1 MHWQG
6 RARATGT
13 RLFVVYAVASLVPV
27 VALGAVLADG
37 IRQDARDRGLELGR
51 AQAAVVGEMVV
62 APALQGSDLTSGLS
76 TQEMARL
83 QRATD
88 LAIFRGSVERLR
100 LRDFDGSVLFS
111 DDGLV
116 APEVA
121 PGGAPRTVADRAAEA
136 AAVAGSAAFQ
146 VAASG
151 DAHVTIL
158 DGDSPGIQVF
168 QPVVGDASGRSVGVL
183 EVVLPYAA
191 IAAEVEEAKSRTYW
205 RLGAGLAV
213 LHLVLA
219 GISWSSTRRLRRQA
233 AESAHAAL
241 HDPLTGLPNRELFRQ
256 KAESAIR
263 RSGGC
268 AVALVDLDRFKE
280 VNDTLG
286 HHAGDQLLREVARRL
301 AATVRAEDTV
311 ARLGGD
317 EFGLLLPGIVDSA
330 AALDLIHRVSEGLS
344 AGLVLEGVPLT
355 PEASFGIA
363 LHPADGDTLEELL
376 THADAAMYEGKR
388 GTSAV
393 VVYDRALTGAP
404 SHHLSIQH
412 DLRLAIERDELRLE
426 YQPQVDLRT
435 GRTATVEALLRWQ
448 HPSRGLL
455 APVEFLPAVEHTAL
469 MGPLTEWVV
478 ARAAADCAAWTVAG
492 RDWVVA
498 VNVSARNLHEP
509 DFGGTVAQL
518 AGQAGLRPGQM
529 QIEVTET
536 ALPVDPDAAAAAL
549 ATLAAY
555 GFGTALDDF
564 GVGYASLSHLRSLQ
578 LTEVKID
585 RAFVAGVAE
594 AGEDREVVAALIQL
608 AHGLG
613 LSVCAEGVE
622 TVEAAD
628 WLRQVGCD
636 KAQGYYFSRPVPWAY
651 LAPDDHWSPGQPA
664 TDSRTKVMS

>member
-1 MHWQG
+1 MHRRG
-6 RARATGT
+6 RALATGT
-13 RLFVVYAVASLVPV
+13 RLFVAYAVASLVPV
-27 VALGAVLADG
+27 MALGGVLADG

-51 AQAAVVGEMVV
+51 AQAAVVGEMVI

-76 TQEMARL
+76 TQERARL

-88 LAIFRGSVERLR
+88 LAVFRGSVERLR
-100 LRDFDGSVLFS
+100 LRDFGGSVVFS
-111 DDGLV
+111 DDGLS
-116 APEVA
+116 AGKPA
-121 PGGAPRTVADRAAEA
+121 SGGGSSAAADHAAEA
-136 AAVAGSAAFQ
+136 ATVAGSAAFRA
-146 VAASG
+146 AASG
-151 DAHVTIL
+151 SAHVTIL
-158 DGDSPGIQVF
+158 HGESPGIRVF

-191 IAAEVEEAKSRTYW
+191 IAAEVEEAKSRTYV

-213 LHLVLA
+213 LHLVLGA
-219 GISWSSTRRLRRQA
+219 ISWSSTRRLRRQA

-241 HDPLTGLPNRELFRQ
+241 HDPLTGLPNRELFRRE
-256 KAESAIR
+256 AESAIR
-263 RSGGC
+263 RAGGC
-268 AVALVDLDRFKE
+268 AVALVDLNRFKE

-301 AATVRAEDTV
+301 AATVRTGDIV

-330 AALDLIHRVSEGLS
+330 AAVDLIQRVSEALS
-344 AGLVLEGVPLT
+344 AGLVLEGVPLS

-363 LHPADGDTLEELL
+363 LHPADGDTLEDLL
-376 THADAAMYEGKR
+376 TRADTAMYEGKR

-412 DLRLAIERDELRLE
+412 DLRLAIERDELRLD
-426 YQPQVDLRT
+426 YQPQVDLHT
-435 GRTATVEALLRWQ
+435 GRTVTVEALVRWQ

-455 APVEFLPAVEHTAL
+455 APMDFLPAVEHTAL
-469 MGPLTEWVV
+469 MGPLTEWVIT
-478 ARAAADCAAWTVAG
+478 RAAADCAAWTTAERSWG
-492 RDWVVA
+492 VA
-498 VNVSARNLHEP
+498 VNVSARNLHEA
-509 DFGGTVAQL
+509 DFGGTVARL
-518 AGQAGLRPGQM
+518 AGQAGLRPEQL

-536 ALPVDPDAAAAAL
+536 ALPVDPDAAAATL
-549 ATLAAY
+549 ATLAGH

-585 RAFVAGVAE
+585 RAFVAGVAQV
-594 AGEDREVVAALIQL
+594 GEDREVVAALIQL

-613 LSVCAEGVE
+613 LTVCAEGVE
-622 TVEAAD
+622 TAEAAE
-628 WLRQVGCD
+628 WLRGAGCD
-636 KAQGYYFSRPVPWAY
+636 RAQGYYFSRPVQWTDLPHGGP
-651 LAPDDHWSPGQPA
+651 LSPGRPA
-664 TDSRTKVMS
+664 TDPRTKVMS